1 MTAGTNVGES
11 ARDTRPRTATYTTH
25 TRVRE
30 VPDDVR
36 TWPTRLAT
44 PLFWA
49 HTMIILFSTAALV
62 TILAGPPPAWL
73 SGEPNAT
80 IYRLGWRFSGPS
92 YVVLGALAA
101 LAHAAGA
108 LGWRRAILLL
118 VVGST
123 ISLASELLGTSTGLP
138 FGDYSYTGL
147 LGYRIAGL
155 VPFPIPLSWFL
166 MIYASLAICGRILTV
181 GDDSASRWRWA
192 LMGGAVLTA
201 WDVSMDP
208 AMSAATSHWIWHQP
222 GFFYGMPLINW
233 IGWYG
238 TGVIVSR
245 AMLAVVPPSA
255 FALRVSPAWLPLA
268 LYAVNGIMP
277 IAMTARAGMWWAA
290 GLGTI
295 AMAIP
300 VWLAVRARSR
310 PATVTADQGVIARE
324 PHRT

>member
-1 MTAGTNVGES
+1 MSFPRDASPFVATSAASSAGLDLSPEPRGW
-11 ARDTRPRTATYTTH
+11 ATRI
-25 TRVRE
+25 
-30 VPDDVR
+30 
-36 TWPTRLAT
+36 AT

-49 HTMIILFSTAALV
+49 HTAIILFSTAALV

-80 IYRLGWRFSGPS
+80 IYRLGWRYSGPS

-101 LAHAAGA
+101 LAHAIGA
-108 LGWRRAILLL
+108 LGWRKAVGLL
-118 VVGST
+118 VIGSG

-166 MIYASLAICGRILTV
+166 MIYASLAICGRILPIS
-181 GDDSASRWRWA
+181 DDSATRWRWA
-192 LMGGAVLTA
+192 LVAGGILTA

-233 IGWYG
+233 FGWYV
-238 TGVIVSR
+238 TGVVVAR
-245 AMLAVVPPSA
+245 AMLAVASPTA
-255 FALRVSPAWLPLA
+255 FATRVSPAWLPVA
-268 LYAVNGIMP
+268 LYAVNGVMP
-277 IAMTARAGMWWAA
+277 VAMTARASMWWAA
-290 GLGTI
+290 ILGAL
-295 AMAIP
+295 AMGIP
-300 VWLAVRARSR
+300 IWLAVRARR
-310 PATVTADQGVIARE
+310 RRAAEAPARELIPGE
-324 PHRT
+324 PHRA

>member
-1 MTAGTNVGES
+1 MKS
-11 ARDTRPRTATYTTH
+11 LHPWSTRI
-25 TRVRE
+25 
-30 VPDDVR
+30 
-36 TWPTRLAT
+36 AT

-49 HTMIILFSTAALV
+49 HTAVILFSTAALV

-80 IYRLGWRFSGPS
+80 IYRLGWRFSGPT
-92 YVVLGALAA
+92 YVVLGALAG

-108 LGWRRAILLL
+108 LGWRRALGLL
-118 VVGST
+118 VAGST

-166 MIYASLAICGRILTV
+166 MIYASLAICGRVLAV
-181 GDDSASRWRWA
+181 RDDPATRWRWA
-192 LMGGAVLTA
+192 LAGGAILTA

-233 IGWYG
+233 IGWYI

-245 AMLAVVPPSA
+245 AMLAIVPPSA
-255 FALRVSPAWLPLA
+255 FALHVSPAWLPVA

-290 GLGTI
+290 GLGAV
-295 AMAIP
+295 AMAVP
-300 VWLAVRARSR
+300 VLLAIRARSR
-310 PATVTADQGVIARE
+310 SGAESPVQAFVVGE
-324 PHRT
+324 PRRA

>member
-1 MTAGTNVGES
+1 MIARPASNTTRAPADRLSSEGAATAPGW
-11 ARDTRPRTATYTTH
+11 AWPM
-25 TRVRE
+25 RV
-30 VPDDVR
+30 
-36 TWPTRLAT
+36 AT

-49 HTMIILFSTAALV
+49 HTAIILFSTVALV
-62 TILAGPPPAWL
+62 TILAGPPPSWL

-80 IYRLGWRFSGPS
+80 IYRLGWRFSGPT

-108 LGWRRAILLL
+108 LGWRRATGLL
-118 VVGST
+118 VVGSG

-138 FGDYSYTGL
+138 FGEYSYTGL
-147 LGYRIAGL
+147 LGYRVAGL

-166 MIYASLAICGRILTV
+166 MIYASLAICGRILPV
-181 GDDSASRWRWA
+181 RDDSAGRWRWA
-192 LMGGAVLTA
+192 LVAGAILTA

-233 IGWYG
+233 IGWYL
-238 TGVIVSR
+238 TGVIVAR
-245 AMLAVVPPSA
+245 AMLGVASPSA
-255 FALRVSPAWLPLA
+255 FADRVSPAWIPVA

-277 IAMTARAGMWWAA
+277 IAMTGRAGMWWAA

-295 AMAIP
+295 AMAAP
-300 VWLAVRARSR
+300 VWLALRARR
-310 PATVTADQGVIARE
+310 RGAAAATAPEFGAGE
-324 PHRT
+324 PQRA